1 MATLIKWTR
10 RAIGAVWVIC
20 VCVAMAAIALI
31 LWIDEQLERE
41 P

>member
-1 MATLIKWTR
+1 MVPLIRWTR

-20 VCVAMAAIALI
+20 VCLAMAAIALI
-31 LWIDEQLERE
+31 LWIDELLERE